1 MGTDITRITLYF
13 DLSDKQEASVAHF
26 LEKMGRKKT
35 KVIAKILDDFICK
48 SFSNSEDI
56 NAYQSADVSMF
67 LRTGRFPNM
76 VTEQLVDSTDLRREV
91 DELKRIVSGLTDG
104 KTEKPI
110 EPHSNL
116 TDVPLETSDA
126 TNINSADSS
135 SDELLEENNQVNE
148 DMDLSLM
155 DGFF

>member
-1 MGTDITRITLYF
+1 
-13 DLSDKQEASVAHF
+13 
-26 LEKMGRKKT
+26 
-35 KVIAKILDDFICK
+35 
-48 SFSNSEDI
+48 
-56 NAYQSADVSMF
+56 MF

-76 VTEQLVDSTDLRREV
+76 ITEQLVDSIDLRKEV
-91 DELKRIVSGLTDG
+91 DELKRIVNGLTDG
-104 KTEKPI
+104 KIEKPI

-116 TDVPLETSDA
+116 ADVPLETSDV
-126 TNINSADSS
+126 TDINSVDSS